1 MNISSSSRVVGAFV
15 ALTFALGG
23 CARFA
28 TETGP
33 EPTSNATSVQYG
45 QFGPNQP
52 ADSGFSSNGSVV
64 TGSSASVFGT
74 TDPISVDSSGPFPN
88 NTVTFDPA
96 LADLS
101 SDDQALL
108 AGTGI
113 DIAAETALA
122 SGLTFPGDDGSTAFF
137 DADIGT
143 TVFFDTNSSTL
154 SDDARATLRSQAAWL
169 NVHPETIATIEGHAD
184 ERGTREYN
192 IALGERRASSVRG
205 YLTALGVSNDRVRK
219 ISYGKERPAIPGS
232 DEAAWSQNR
241 RSVTILSRDTFQ
253 TSAIVNDDPLLLT
266 PPPSTTTID
275 SLLNDPVLNDLPS
288 ADPLLSDP
296 LLNDPLLND
305 PLLNDPLLNGG

>member
-1 MNISSSSRVVGAFV
+1 MNISSSSRVISAFI
-15 ALTFALGG
+15 ALTFTLGG

-28 TETGP
+28 DETGP

-52 ADSGFSSNGSVV
+52 TDAGFGSNGNVV
-64 TGSSASVFGT
+64 SGGNTGVFGT
-74 TDPISVDSSGPFPN
+74 TDPISVDDSGPFPN
-88 NTVTFDPA
+88 NSVSFDPT

-101 SDDQALL
+101 SSDQALL

-113 DIAAETALA
+113 DIGADAALTSAI
-122 SGLTFPGDDGSTAFF
+122 TFPGDDGSTAFF

-143 TVFFDTNSSTL
+143 TVFFETNSSSL
-154 SDDARATLRSQAAWL
+154 SDEARATLRSQAAWL
-169 NVHPETIATIEGHAD
+169 NVHPGTIATIEGHAD

-192 IALGERRASSVRG
+192 LALGERRASSVRG

-219 ISYGKERPAIPGS
+219 ISFGKERPVIPGS
-232 DEAAWSQNR
+232 NEAAWSQNR
-241 RSVTILSRDTFQ
+241 RTVTVLSRDTFQ
-253 TSAIVNDDPLLLT
+253 TGTIASDDPLLLA
-266 PPPSTTTID
+266 PPSSTTTID
-275 SLLNDPVLNDLPS
+275 SLLNDPVLNDLPA
-288 ADPLLSDP
+288 ADPLLNDP